1 LSHSYGT
8 FVTSKILQLRPEVV
22 DRVCLIDPVCCM
34 TCHPKLTRNF
44 VYRSYQGWP
53 LASKKRFM
61 DWIQLLFSRDLTIAD
76 TFCRQLNGMDVN
88 VFAHD
93 FPVPT
98 GGKKHLLVLSGQDP
112 LVPAHLVMKQ
122 FKEVVHVDTLL
133 NERHG
138 HGDFLFDSK
147 YLAYLVVDLRTR
159 TEAGSTKAA
168 APAHRSPGAT
178 L

>member
-1 LSHSYGT
+1 
-8 FVTSKILQLRPEVV
+8 
-22 DRVCLIDPVCCM
+22 
-34 TCHPKLTRNF
+34 
-44 VYRSYQGWP
+44 
-53 LASKKRFM
+53 M
-61 DWIQLLFSRDLTIAD
+61 DWIQLLFSRDLTVAD

>member
-1 LSHSYGT
+1 
-8 FVTSKILQLRPEVV
+8 
-22 DRVCLIDPVCCM
+22 M

-76 TFCRQLNGMDVN
+76 TFCRHLNGMDVN
-88 VFAHD
+88 VFTHD
-93 FPVPT
+93 FPVPE
-98 GGKKHLLVLSGQDP
+98 GDKKHLLVLSGQDP
-112 LVPAHLVMKQ
+112 LVPAHLVKKQ
-122 FKEVVHVDTLL
+122 FKGAAHVDTLL

-147 YLAYLVVDLRTR
+147 YLAYLVVDLRAR
-159 TEAGSTKAA
+159 IDSEST
-168 APAHRSPGAT
+168 S
-178 L
+178 